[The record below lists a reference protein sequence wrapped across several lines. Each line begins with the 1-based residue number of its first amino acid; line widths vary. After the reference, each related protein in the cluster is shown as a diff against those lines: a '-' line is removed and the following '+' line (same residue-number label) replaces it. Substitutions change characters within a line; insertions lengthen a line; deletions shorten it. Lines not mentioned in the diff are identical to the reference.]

1 MLKLQNVPKIPF
13 KSTVLLMVIWEPP
26 PSTEPVRKTHTHK
39 DDSFIDERT
48 EELVLEVGETVD
60 PMTLNEDSPNG
71 VSQTASTEQLQDAS
85 YLIKNISS
93 MDRQAKG
100 TNAKLVNTN
109 VELLK
114 TDMTT
119 LKGDFIAL
127 ETDIKLEMVATREP
141 PSTRFYRLLV

>member
-1 MLKLQNVPKIPF
+1 MGLGSSSLDY
-13 KSTVLLMVIWEPP
+13 EPP
-26 PSTEPVRKTHTHK
+26 QSVPTSLKHSL
-39 DDSFIDERT
+39 D
-48 EELVLEVGETVD
+48 
-60 PMTLNEDSPNG
+60 
-71 VSQTASTEQLQDAS
+71 
-85 YLIKNISS
+85 
-93 MDRQAKG
+93 MDLHIFCMQ

>member
-1 MLKLQNVPKIPF
+1 MKAMIYQISPF
-13 KSTVLLMVIWEPP
+13 ILFCRLLMVIWEPP

-85 YLIKNISS
+85 YLIKNIS
-93 MDRQAKG
+93 R
-100 TNAKLVNTN
+100 
-109 VELLK
+109 
-114 TDMTT
+114 
-119 LKGDFIAL
+119 
-127 ETDIKLEMVATREP
+127 
-141 PSTRFYRLLV
+141 